1 MKLKNI
7 DIEKVSA
14 ALEADAGHALA
25 GILESLAEAK
35 AASPP
40 QTLTG
45 SRDTSVVDTWDRDS
59 KCSVSNGQSCGTAI
73 KCGDFSLERMSS
85 AAKCCV
91 RYKSPTC
98 FGVGRTKQW

>member
-1 MKLKNI
+1 MTEANKVKLKNI

-45 SRDTSVVDTWDRDS
+45 NTTHAHH
-59 KCSVSNGQSCGTAI
+59 TH
-73 KCGDFSLERMSS
+73 
-85 AAKCCV
+85 
-91 RYKSPTC
+91 
-98 FGVGRTKQW
+98 

>member
-1 MKLKNI
+1 VKLKNI

-45 SRDTSVVDTWDRDS
+45 NTTHAHH
-59 KCSVSNGQSCGTAI
+59 TH
-73 KCGDFSLERMSS
+73 
-85 AAKCCV
+85 
-91 RYKSPTC
+91 
-98 FGVGRTKQW
+98 